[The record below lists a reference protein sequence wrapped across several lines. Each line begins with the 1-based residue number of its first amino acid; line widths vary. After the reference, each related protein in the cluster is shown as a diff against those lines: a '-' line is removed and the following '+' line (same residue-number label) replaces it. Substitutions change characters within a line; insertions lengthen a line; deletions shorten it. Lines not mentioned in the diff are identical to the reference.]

1 MESSFL
7 VEKKIISM
15 CFNPL
20 RDSVFLLT
28 VDSDKLD
35 LTEEDLSKN
44 IILRRFKLLKMSECG
59 IINSNFRKIPKDTY
73 EGYGLYFW
81 ELAKKILVVYPSG
94 YLLIFDYQTGQLNYH
109 FQCQGKKA
117 YVIRNIVGSPIQ
129 VKTILFNL
137 NFFTL
142 EKLIHFSRKNA

>member
-7 VEKKIISM
+7 HEKKIISM

-20 RDSVFLLT
+20 RDSVFLLSI
-28 VDSDKLD
+28 DSEKLD

-44 IILRRFKLLKMSECG
+44 IILRRFKLLRTNECSMV
-59 IINSNFRKIPKDTY
+59 NANYRKLPKDTY

-81 ELAKKILVVYPSG
+81 ELAKKIIVIYPSG
-94 YLLIFDYQTGQLNYH
+94 YILIFDYQSAQLNYH

-117 YVIRNIVGSPIQ
+117 YVIRNIVGSPTQ
-129 VKTILFNL
+129 VK
-137 NFFTL
+137 
-142 EKLIHFSRKNA
+142 